1 MLGVQPLGEF
11 IGTHAHTLTDRR
23 VNNALR
29 LGRYITAIRTK
40 SHRAERTKEQY
51 IMTTNYEQIYN
62 LLITSQ
68 PIT

>member
-1 MLGVQPLGEF
+1 MLYDSEDTSL
-11 IGTHAHTLTDRR
+11 
-23 VNNALR
+23 LR
-29 LGRYITAIRTK
+29 TE
-40 SHRAERTKEQY
+40 SQRAERTRERN